1 MVDLSEGAC
10 PSHSL
15 QKDPPTIV
23 PTLHMPI
30 IGAIKNRLHCPPPP
44 FNPIPTQSWIVR
56 SNILQSCKTNILQ
69 SNTELCLIFSGTC
82 PVFVPRLPSL
92 SELCRGP
99 VWI

>member
-1 MVDLSEGAC
+1 MVTGNVMVDLSEGAC

-44 FNPIPTQSWIVR
+44 S
-56 SNILQSCKTNILQ
+56 ILYQL
-69 SNTELCLIFSGTC
+69 
-82 PVFVPRLPSL
+82 SL
-92 SELCRGP
+92 GL
-99 VWI
+99 